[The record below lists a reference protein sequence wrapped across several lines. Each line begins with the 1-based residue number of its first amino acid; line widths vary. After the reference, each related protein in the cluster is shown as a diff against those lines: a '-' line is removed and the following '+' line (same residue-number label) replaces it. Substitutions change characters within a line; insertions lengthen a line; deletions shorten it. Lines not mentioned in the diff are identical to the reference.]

1 MISTVRVGWLGCFY
15 SHLRSISSLFGAYT
29 CRSMD
34 FEFLIVVM
42 GLVGLVGKSSL
53 LLATLTYLLTE
64 DLLGMED

>member
-1 MISTVRVGWLGCFY
+1 
-15 SHLRSISSLFGAYT
+15 
-29 CRSMD
+29 MD

-64 DLLGMED
+64 DLLGMEDW